1 MPAEAQLLI
10 PAVAQQPFLILNLDL
25 ILTLPILSSLA
36 ELNLTDGKMPALLQ
50 KNTPPTSQPS
60 QKWTGPEFPSVSS
73 ADLFNPGK
81 HQGSGLPA
89 AFFYPSMSYKIYH
102 LPCVQRYD
110 KGWAEENQFWE
121 AFTEQHC
128 LLISSGSARIPL
140 LLPPFQPDKGSGLL
154 LGTRFSSSEGRREKT
169 VGATTS
175 TSTGTH
181 AASAGAEAASHLPA
195 MERKD
200 SVSTRK
206 HPGQSRVT
214 ARASDTTQMQKAQA
228 FCELLSKSEMASVL
242 TES

>member
-10 PAVAQQPFLILNLDL
+10 PAVAQQGIFLARAPCHCAISWS
-25 ILTLPILSSLA
+25 LPLSSSPSCLRWSSK
-36 ELNLTDGKMPALLQ
+36 GKMLVQ
-50 KNTPPTSQPS
+50 CNKSS
-60 QKWTGPEFPSVSS
+60 DRTGPEFPSVSS

-228 FCELLSKSEMASVL
+228 FCELLSKSEMVSVL